1 MSVIS
6 MCHRQVAYALPRAG
20 FNGRTADSPWPLRL
34 ATGGVLLAI
43 MAAVSPANAR
53 TAAFA
58 NVYDETGGAMSMWG
72 QPLVQLQ
79 APQRSWHRAARGR
92 PSETGSWS
100 SEGSFAAPRFD
111 APSSGSSEVLNE
123 ASRWVGHGNVT
134 GSHRAWCADFANFV
148 LSRTGHHASGSGMVN
163 SLLGVGPRVATPSAG
178 DLVVMRNHVTIFAG
192 YSGHGFY
199 GLGGNQ
205 HHRVA
210 MSNFPL
216 RSVVAFVRPN

>member
-1 MSVIS
+1 MCRREAAKAQSRGLFANKPGQISVT
-6 MCHRQVAYALPRAG
+6 AGAL
-20 FNGRTADSPWPLRL
+20 F
-34 ATGGVLLAI
+34 LAI
-43 MAAVSPANAR
+43 SAGAAHARPVTEPAPVEASAFGYSLFDLSQQQQPQPVMSRRAR
-53 TAAFA
+53 ARHSAATAMRDARS
-58 NVYDETGGAMSMWG
+58 GWG
-72 QPLVQLQ
+72 D
-79 APQRSWHRAARGR
+79 APG
-92 PSETGSWS
+92 
-100 SEGSFAAPRFD
+100 FAA
-111 APSSGSSEVLNE
+111 SSNASTVLSE

-148 LSRTGHHASGSGMVN
+148 LRRTGHRASGSGMVN
-163 SLLGVGPRVATPSAG
+163 SLLSVGPRVSQPAQG

-192 YSGHGFY
+192 YGGHGFY